1 MISND
6 FEAFGSATKMERQRD
21 RGRQRETERWVR
33 ETNTRLRV
41 MIPFETKS
49 FELSSE
55 DSVLA
60 CVVGEHQ
67 RVKIVLLAITLLML
81 EWLDRRLPF
90 ESDVYKKGGV
100 EGWMVHTKVIP
111 FLVEV
116 SP

>member
-1 MISND
+1 MHAQKMGMISNE

-21 RGRQRETERWVR
+21 GDTERQRETERWVR

-67 RVKIVLLAITLLML
+67 RAKILLLAITLLML

-90 ESDVYKKGGV
+90 ESDVQ
-100 EGWMVHTKVIP
+100 EGASKVGWCIRK
-111 FLVEV
+111 
-116 SP
+116 